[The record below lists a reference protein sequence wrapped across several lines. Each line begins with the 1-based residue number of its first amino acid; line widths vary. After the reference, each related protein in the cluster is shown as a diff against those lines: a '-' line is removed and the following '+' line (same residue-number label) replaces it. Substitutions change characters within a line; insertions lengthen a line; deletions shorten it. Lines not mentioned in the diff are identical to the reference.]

1 MAAVEVSEAAAT
13 QKKSLH
19 HSTNQTPKN
28 ICHLN
33 NSAVSKQ
40 ISIAE
45 RTVAKVA
52 KPPSGI
58 SMGAA
63 LNTMKMIT
71 LSIEQKLY
79 QSTTCPATNDE
90 RRGTTSPFSIFL
102 FSRKSSRRHQVVAV
116 YDHGPARL
124 VEEERILGIEVR
136 RREQIPRHR
145 ISARPSLPP
154 RPVVSVVPRYLPR
167 NAILPRQPERD
178 LPYVLRAIEDGRRGL
193 SIGIV
198 VLPRRRSNRRR
209 RDEFRFPGV
218 AKQLYP
224 IGIPRPIGY
233 KVDRYPVRV
242 LPRIVH
248 DVPHRLVS

>member
-1 MAAVEVSEAAAT
+1 
-13 QKKSLH
+13 
-19 HSTNQTPKN
+19 
-28 ICHLN
+28 
-33 NSAVSKQ
+33 
-40 ISIAE
+40 
-45 RTVAKVA
+45 
-52 KPPSGI
+52 
-58 SMGAA
+58 
-63 LNTMKMIT
+63 MIT
-71 LSIEQKLY
+71 PSIKQKLN
-79 QSTTCPATNDE
+79 QSPTCPATNDE
-90 RRGTTSPFSIFL
+90 RRGTTSPISVFL

-145 ISARPSLPP
+145 ISARSSLPP
-154 RPVVSVVPRYLPR
+154 RPVVSVIPRYLPR
-167 NAILPRQPERD
+167 DAIFPRQPERD

-193 SIGIV
+193 SVGIV
-198 VLPRRRSNRRR
+198 VLPRRRSRRRRRR

-233 KVDRYPVRV
+233 EVDRYPVRV

-248 DVPHRLVS
+248 DVPHRFVS